1 MTPCIEEAHRLLR
14 IAERD
19 LQTLHILSTHPE
31 AALAALGFHAQQCV
45 EKSLK
50 AALTTRGVDFPPTHN
65 LEKLAGLAI
74 AHGLNLPIQ
83 TRELRKLNPFAV
95 ETRYNDEAIELLS
108 REEASRI
115 AEQTLIWAGTI
126 VTQAGA

>member
-19 LQTLHILSTHPE
+19 IHTFRILVAHPE

-50 AALTTRGVDFPPTHN
+50 AVLTTHGVDFPPTHN

-74 AHGLNLPIQ
+74 AQGVSLPIS

-95 ETRYNDEAIELLS
+95 ETRYNDEVIELLT
-108 REEASRI
+108 REDASLI
-115 AEQTLIWAGTI
+115 AEQTLVWARTI